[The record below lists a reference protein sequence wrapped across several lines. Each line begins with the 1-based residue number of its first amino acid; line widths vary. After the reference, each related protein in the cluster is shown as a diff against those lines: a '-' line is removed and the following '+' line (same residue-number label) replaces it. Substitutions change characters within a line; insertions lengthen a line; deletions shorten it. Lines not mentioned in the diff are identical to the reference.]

1 MFEQMSRAGL
11 AGKMGLALFAVFD
24 MMLRGGFM
32 KKLFL
37 CGLLAA
43 LALFGLSAC
52 TKDDLSQIDIKTDGS
67 FKSSYS
73 VGSGGSGAYGRM
85 RTGLSF

>member
-1 MFEQMSRAGL
+1 
-11 AGKMGLALFAVFD
+11 
-24 MMLRGGFM
+24 M

-37 CGLLAA
+37 NGLLTMFV
-43 LALFGLSAC
+43 LFGLTAC
-52 TKDDLSQIDIKTDGS
+52 TKEDLSQIDIKTDGS

-73 VGSGGSGAYGRM
+73 MGSNGTGAYGRM

>member
-1 MFEQMSRAGL
+1 
-11 AGKMGLALFAVFD
+11 
-24 MMLRGGFM
+24 M

-37 CGLLAA
+37 CAVLSLCS
-43 LALFGLSAC
+43 LFGLVSC
-52 TKDDLSQIDIKTDGS
+52 TKEDLSNIDIKTDGS

-73 VGSGGSGAYGRM
+73 VGSGGSGAYGRL

>member
-1 MFEQMSRAGL
+1 M
-11 AGKMGLALFAVFD
+11 GKIMTKNNRNH
-24 MMLRGGFM
+24 LRQ
-32 KKLFL
+32 
-37 CGLLAA
+37 LAA

>member
-1 MFEQMSRAGL
+1 
-11 AGKMGLALFAVFD
+11 
-24 MMLRGGFM
+24 M

-43 LALFGLSAC
+43 IGIFGLTAC

-73 VGSGGSGAYGRM
+73 VGSNGSGAYGRL

>member
-1 MFEQMSRAGL
+1 MSRAGL

-37 CGLLAA
+37 CAVLSLCS
-43 LALFGLSAC
+43 LFGLVSC
-52 TKDDLSQIDIKTDGS
+52 TKEDLSNIDIKTDGS

-73 VGSGGSGAYGRM
+73 VGSGGSGAYGRL